1 MPSFRLDFSSSAAS
15 HPMRYPVLHDY
26 LARLADAPTATAP
39 VWRGIDGRAHGQF
52 FNCTLTS
59 AFQEIQ
65 EIQEIPAVHAPGAD
79 GPVAYEGFARGASNQ
94 DAGLSLWRMLDRAA
108 SADQSVEL
116 DRLCRML
123 HAINFFRQ
131 AQAAPA
137 ADLYLSV
144 HDRLLSAVSSNHG
157 YAFRRI
163 LVALGLPVE
172 RIVLQLPAV
181 EAASRWLANYVADNY
196 RRNGFRLAFNTAGV
210 SEAMEVIGQFQPH
223 AVKLDA
229 RCLREGGE
237 LPGLT
242 ELLALAHGAGVKVV
256 VKRLEG
262 AAGIALLRRAL
273 KANAENA
280 ESAKSAAPMYA
291 QGHLIAPPR
300 ALLRSASTK
309 LDSAHAAAA

>member
-15 HPMRYPVLHDY
+15 DPMRYPALHDY
-26 LARLADAPTATAP
+26 LARLADAPTAAAP

-65 EIQEIPAVHAPGAD
+65 EIQAIHALGAD
-79 GPVAYEGFARGASNQ
+79 GPVAYEGFARGASNE

-108 SADQSVEL
+108 SDDQSVEL

-131 AQAAPA
+131 AQAAPD

-163 LVALGLPVE
+163 LVALALPVE

-229 RCLREGGE
+229 RSLREGDA
-237 LPGLT
+237 LP
-242 ELLALAHGAGVKVV
+242 ELLVLAQGAGVKVV

-262 AAGIALLRRAL
+262 AGSIALLRRA
-273 KANAENA
+273 AQE
-280 ESAKSAAPMYA
+280 SAAPVYA
-291 QGHLIAPPR
+291 QGYLIAAPR
-300 ALLRSASTK
+300 ALMRSARQATTAQAF
-309 LDSAHAAAA
+309 SAQTAAA

>member
-1 MPSFRLDFSSSAAS
+1 
-15 HPMRYPVLHDY
+15 MRYPVLHDY

-59 AFQEIQ
+59 AFQEIHG
-65 EIQEIPAVHAPGAD
+65 IQAIHTPGAD

-108 SADQSVEL
+108 SDDQSVEL

-131 AQAAPA
+131 AQAAPD

-181 EAASRWLANYVADNY
+181 EPASRWLANYVADNY

-229 RCLREGGE
+229 RSLREGAQ

-262 AAGIALLRRAL
+262 AGSVALLRRAL
-273 KANAENA
+273 NANAENA
-280 ESAKSAAPMYA
+280 QSAAPVYA
-291 QGHLIAPPR
+291 QGYLIAAPR